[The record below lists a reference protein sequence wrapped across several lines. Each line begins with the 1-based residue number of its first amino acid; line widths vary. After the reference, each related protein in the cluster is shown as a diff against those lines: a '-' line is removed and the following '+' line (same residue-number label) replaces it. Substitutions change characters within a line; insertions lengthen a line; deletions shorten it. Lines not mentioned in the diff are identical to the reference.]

1 MLCPEK
7 PFLDRRR
14 ALPGSSRR
22 VRALAMLVVIGAAP
36 TIVSCSSSATLSPEQ
51 RDNVALMAHFD
62 SLRPTASPDRQGE
75 IGALII
81 FLAFGAQVQRVT
93 VTVGNPVQYSAVAAL
108 EVGDDTAGNP
118 VDSVYELIGWS
129 DDSVHTILELLLA
142 DTSVSG
148 EWTSDQGF
156 GFIAAQGAWS
166 VRHTPGVCASLV
178 DRAPPDVSLP
188 SHERCTMATV
198 TVTAPD
204 QTVAIDFPRTGL
216 FNIPTQSVPGIRLDA
231 RPRPPEFSFDMAKV
245 RRR

>member
-1 MLCPEK
+1 MLCTEK

-14 ALPGSSRR
+14 SLPGSS
-22 VRALAMLVVIGAAP
+22 
-36 TIVSCSSSATLSPEQ
+36 
-51 RDNVALMAHFD
+51 H
-62 SLRPTASPDRQGE
+62 
-75 IGALII
+75 
-81 FLAFGAQVQRVT
+81 
-93 VTVGNPVQYSAVAAL
+93 
-108 EVGDDTAGNP
+108 
-118 VDSVYELIGWS
+118 
-129 DDSVHTILELLLA
+129 DSVHTILELLLA

-148 EWTSDQGF
+148 EWTSDHGF

-216 FNIPTQSVPGIRLDA
+216 LNIPTQSVPGIRLDA
-231 RPRPPEFSFDMAKV
+231 RPTPPEFSFDMVAKV